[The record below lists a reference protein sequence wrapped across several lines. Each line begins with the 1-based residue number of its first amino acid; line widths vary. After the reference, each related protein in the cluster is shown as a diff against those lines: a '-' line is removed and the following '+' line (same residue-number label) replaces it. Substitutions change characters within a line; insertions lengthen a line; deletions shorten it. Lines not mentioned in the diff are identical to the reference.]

1 MSTPKAV
8 NGIDEIREDIDSLK
22 SNIVELTKHVK
33 AETGIR
39 TDVLKKGLI
48 GQVASIRSSGV
59 AQYEKL
65 EGQVKAKP
73 GQSLALAFAGGI
85 IASYLLSRR

>member
-1 MSTPKAV
+1 MSTSKAT

-22 SNIVELTKHVK
+22 SNIVELTRHMK
-33 AETGIR
+33 AETGVR
-39 TDVLKKGLI
+39 TEVLKNTVL
-48 GQVASIRSSGV
+48 GQVASLKNTGI

-65 EGQVKAKP
+65 EGQVKTKP
-73 GQSLALAFAGGI
+73 AQSLAVAFAAGF